1 MDTLKCCWN
10 MQWFQFMEKEI
21 ERPRARIKILGAALL
36 QGICSMFTGYSPL
49 YSNINANILLQQ
61 DIPAQSQIMFCCS
74 RFSFRPICGSSFRNA
89 IRITREFSATRS
101 YATRPSTIQNGDAY
115 RDGTGNVVWLCNNG
129 NSWCLCCE
137 VVATA
142 SYTCE
147 TEQPTW
153 LDSAPHD
160 TLPRIILFRICRRL
174 IATHTTRLCFVTNE
188 LAEREVQ
195 NTNSRPSH

>member
-1 MDTLKCCWN
+1 MLIFCFNWIFRLCHKSCAVVLGSLSVPFAGVHFATRLESTL
-10 MQWFQFMEKEI
+10 
-21 ERPRARIKILGAALL
+21 
-36 QGICSMFTGYSPL
+36 
-49 YSNINANILLQQ
+49 
-61 DIPAQSQIMFCCS
+61 
-74 RFSFRPICGSSFRNA
+74 
-89 IRITREFSATRS
+89 EFSATRS

-115 RDGTGNVVWLCNNG
+115 RDGTGDVVWLCNNG

-174 IATHTTRLCFVTNE
+174 IATHTTRLYFVAHE

-195 NTNSRPSH
+195 NTNTRPSHQNLLPPI

>member
-1 MDTLKCCWN
+1 
-10 MQWFQFMEKEI
+10 
-21 ERPRARIKILGAALL
+21 
-36 QGICSMFTGYSPL
+36 MFTGYSPL

-61 DIPAQSQIMFCCS
+61 DIPAQTQIMFCCS
-74 RFSFRPICGSSFRNA
+74 RLSFRPICGSSFRNA
-89 IRITREFSATRS
+89 IIIDSGNFPRREATPHGPLNTNR
-101 YATRPSTIQNGDAY
+101 TIQNDDAY
-115 RDGTGNVVWLCNNG
+115 RDGTGDVVWLCNNG

-174 IATHTTRLCFVTNE
+174 SATHTTRLCFVTHE

-195 NTNSRPSH
+195 NTNSRPTH

>member
-1 MDTLKCCWN
+1 
-10 MQWFQFMEKEI
+10 
-21 ERPRARIKILGAALL
+21 
-36 QGICSMFTGYSPL
+36 MFTGSSPL

-61 DIPAQSQIMFCCS
+61 DIPAQSQIMCCCS

-89 IRITREFSATRS
+89 IRIDSGIFRD
-101 YATRPSTIQNGDAY
+101 ATRPSTIQNGDAY
-115 RDGTGNVVWLCNNG
+115 RDGTGDVVWLCNNG

-174 IATHTTRLCFVTNE
+174 IASHTTRLYFVTHE